1 MIEVVECKGSIEEVA
16 MKEYVSSEDKASVV
30 EKYKNYAVGSLL
42 ANSYKLL
49 QLTKKL
55 REPYKRIV
63 ISKN

>member
-1 MIEVVECKGSIEEVA
+1 MIEIVECKGSVDEVA
-16 MKEYVSSEDKASVV
+16 MKEYVASEDKASVV
-30 EKYKNYAVGSLL
+30 EKYKNYTVGSLL